1 MLIMMM
7 KMMTMAISYV
17 LTGRNWNNNSN
28 DDDAKDDDDIDHD
41 DGNDE
46 NDNFT

>member
-7 KMMTMAISYV
+7 KMMTMAISYL

-28 DDDAKDDDDIDHD
+28 DDDAKDDDIDHD